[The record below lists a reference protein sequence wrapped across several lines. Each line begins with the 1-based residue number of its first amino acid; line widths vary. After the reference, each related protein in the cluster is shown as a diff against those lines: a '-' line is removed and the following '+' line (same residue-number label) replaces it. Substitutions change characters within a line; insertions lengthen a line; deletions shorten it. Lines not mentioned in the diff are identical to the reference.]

1 MTDSILSR
9 LLDYLVINH
18 DENLTIWATFYIS
31 TIVTIMIGAF
41 LSKKVDKIKFIYAWI
56 IAGAVTS
63 LLPVVFI
70 NANYSQVW
78 CISFLLGASFGIG
91 LPSCLAYFAKY
102 TNVENRGH
110 IGGIS
115 FLIANSGALFF
126 VGLLE
131 MFDLAIIS
139 LFYAFL
145 RGLGLI
151 IFFHKAE
158 NQPSSQVR
166 RSNSFV
172 SIFHDRGFQLFFISW
187 SMFTI
192 IDSIERVLV
201 ESYLLEWNSNLLES
215 MGIIEP
221 LFLFLSMFFAGLLCD
236 RIGRKKIV
244 LSGFVALGV
253 GYAIIGIFPD
263 FIYSWYLYFVVDG
276 IAWGIFFLIFVL
288 TLWGDLAQS
297 GRSEK
302 YYALGSIPYFLSYFI
317 PILLP
322 SSFFNARAT
331 DFVSA
336 FSVASFFLF
345 IAVIP
350 LVFAP
355 ETLPQKKIEL
365 RRLRKFAEDAKK
377 AREKYERKMKC

>member
-1 MTDSILSR
+1 MANSMLYR
-9 LLDYLVINH
+9 LIGGLITNH
-18 DENLTIWATFYIS
+18 NENLAIWATFYIS
-31 TIVTIMIGAF
+31 TIVTIMLGAF
-41 LSKKVDKIKFIYAWI
+41 LSKKVDELKFIYAWI
-56 IAGAVTS
+56 IVGAVAS
-63 LLPVVFI
+63 LLPAVFI

-78 CISFLLGASFGIG
+78 SMSILLGASFGIG
-91 LPSCLAYFAKY
+91 LPSCLAYFAEY
-102 TNVENRGH
+102 TNIENRGR

-115 FLIANSGALFF
+115 FLTANASTLFF
-126 VGLLE
+126 VALTE
-131 MFDLAIIS
+131 MFDLATFS
-139 LFYAFL
+139 VFFAFL

-151 IFFHKAE
+151 IFFQKTE
-158 NQPSSQVR
+158 KQPSSQIK

-172 SIFHDRGFQLFFISW
+172 SILHDRGFQLYFIAW
-187 SMFTI
+187 SMFPI

-201 ESYLLEWNSNLLES
+201 DNYLLEWNSDLLES
-215 MGIIEP
+215 MGIVEP
-221 LFLFLSMFFAGLLCD
+221 LVLFLSIFFAGLLCD

-253 GYAIIGIFPD
+253 GYAIIGIIPD
-263 FIYSWYLYFVVDG
+263 LVYSWYLYFIIDG

-302 YYALGSIPYFLSYFI
+302 YYALGSIPYFLSYII
-317 PILLP
+317 PLLLP
-322 SSFFNARAT
+322 SSFVNK
-331 DFVSA
+331 DVFVSA

-355 ETLPQKKIEL
+355 ETLPEKKMEL

-377 AREKYERKMKC
+377 AKEKYERKREG